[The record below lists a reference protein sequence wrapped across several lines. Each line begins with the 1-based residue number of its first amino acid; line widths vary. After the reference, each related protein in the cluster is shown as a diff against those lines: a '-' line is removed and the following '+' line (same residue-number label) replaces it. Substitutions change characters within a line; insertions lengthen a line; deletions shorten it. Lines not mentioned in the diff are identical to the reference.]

1 MIDRILGKVVE
12 RGGDYVVLST
22 GGLAFRVSVSTAS
35 LQEIGSGEEQMLY
48 TYLQVR
54 EDALQLYGFKNREER
69 ELFLLLI
76 GVTGIGPKVAMGV
89 LSSMEDD
96 TLISAIQGEDV
107 TLLTKAQGIGKKTA
121 ERIILE
127 LKDKVGGFAP
137 TENAKPIQKRSASDP
152 RSEALEALLGLGY
165 TEKEATYGISSA
177 EGDDMESIL
186 KQALKALYRQG

>member
-22 GGLAFRVSVSTAS
+22 CGLAFRVSVSTAS